1 MKQFVLAFPL
11 QVSND
16 EVLSLSETVQITADT
31 KTLMVPGCGVQFS
44 VVRKPHVDGLA
55 DIFKEHQDISTDDAE
70 TLNTHKSLLFLLGE
84 VKSMD
89 DLSMVNTAIL
99 KMLGAGALGVYMQQS
114 GTAWTA
120 AAFRETL
127 DDAEYPMDPW
137 INFIESDDSIYTLG
151 MAIFALPDLCIAK
164 TVENAESA
172 LLMAADALFGDGIP
186 AKSGSEIDLGEG
198 ESFKLRAEVKNPF
211 PKDAPE
217 YNSQGVMR
225 LVKKA

>member
-11 QVSND
+11 QVSDD
-16 EVLSLSETVQITADT
+16 EVLSLSETVQIASDA
-31 KTLMVPGCGVQFS
+31 KTLMVPGCGVQFN
-44 VVRKPHVDGLA
+44 VVRKGHVDGLS
-55 DIFKEHQDISTDDAE
+55 DIFKEHQEISTDDAE
-70 TLNTHKSLLFLLGE
+70 SLNAHKSLLFLLGE

-89 DLSMVNTAIL
+89 DLRMVNTAIL
-99 KMLGAGALGVYMQQS
+99 KILAAGALGVYMQHS

-120 AAFRETL
+120 AAFRDTL
-127 DDAEYPMDPW
+127 DDAEFPMDPW
-137 INFIESDDSIYTLG
+137 INFIESEDSFYTLG
-151 MAIFALPDLCIAK
+151 LAIFALPDLCAAK

-198 ESFKLRAEVKNPF
+198 EVFKLRAEAKNPF

-217 YNSQGVMR
+217 YNTQGVMR
-225 LVKKA
+225 IVKKV